1 MQKYQLTLKDKR
13 IVWGKAID
21 IELLIGK
28 YSGDS
33 IRPGVNAALDWNLPA
48 GVYRA
53 KEVVMELDKLLEAM
67 LVQLGEPVNGD
78 PTVLLDSLQANLA
91 ISGHHASLLLGPLAL
106 EDKAGAELTAQAVS
120 IGEKLVSWAREMNA
134 EKRAL
139 ATYGAETLGALEFR
153 SHCYGHPLIPE
164 ATRLAWGPFG
174 GPRFM
179 QLYNEYLHQF
189 VLLRDALLPFANWE
203 EVPFEV
209 KEHTEFKGLRFLEP
223 ARETFLTQLLG
234 KKLTHKSI
242 VQYAQNVVSSGL
254 ATAGYGFQY
263 RLGTVLPAG
272 LGESAGTAARYL
284 LKWHPVQTIQTEA
297 QELPA
302 ISFDYEYGDYYAAPR
317 TEAGK
322 GTPVNEDTL
331 SVSGE
336 HYDGPS
342 IARLLPKAGSDQ
354 ATLRFSLE
362 MEGREFT
369 VDLGQLFRGHRFLYR
384 PQGNDNSDVALEK
397 RTSISLHRAI
407 DILSKSGLVTKT
419 DGIHFIPTDRNEL
432 ILRALLGKL
441 YPENVVLLDKGDKEE
456 LEAACIAG
464 KGFGAQFFAVVF
476 RRYWRDI

>member
-1 MQKYQLTLKDKR
+1 MQEYQLTLKDKR

-21 IELLIGK
+21 IEPLIGK

-91 ISGHHASLLLGPLAL
+91 ISGQLAALPLGPLAL
-106 EDKAGAELTAQAVS
+106 EDKAGAELTSQAVR
-120 IGEKLVSWAREMNA
+120 IGEQLVSWAREMNA

-164 ATRLAWGPFG
+164 AIRLVWGPLG
-174 GPRFM
+174 GPRIM

-223 ARETFLTQLLG
+223 AREIFLTQLLG

-242 VQYAQNVVSSGL
+242 VQYAQSVVSSGL
-254 ATAGYGFQY
+254 TKTGYGFQY

-284 LKWHPVQTIQTEA
+284 LKWHPVKTVETEDTRDLA
-297 QELPA
+297 A
-302 ISFDYEYGDYYAAPR
+302 ISFDYEYDDYYAAPR
-317 TEAGK
+317 SEAGK
-322 GTPVNEDTL
+322 GTTVNEDTL
-331 SVSGE
+331 PVSGE
-336 HYDGPS
+336 YCDGPS
-342 IARLLPKAGSDQ
+342 IARLLPNAESDRT
-354 ATLRFSLE
+354 TLRFSLE
-362 MEGREFT
+362 MDGREFT

-384 PQGNDNSDVALEK
+384 PHGNGNAGDSFTK
-397 RTSISLHRAI
+397 RTSISSHRTI
-407 DILSKSGLVTKT
+407 DILSHPGLVTNP
-419 DGIHFIPTDRNEL
+419 DEIHFIPTDGNEL
-432 ILRALLGKL
+432 VQWALLGKL

-456 LEAACIAG
+456 LEVAYVSG
-464 KGFGAQFFAVVF
+464 KGFGTQFLVL
-476 RRYWRDI
+476 

>member
-1 MQKYQLTLKDKR
+1 MQEYQLALKDKR
-13 IVWGKAID
+13 IAWGMAIA
-21 IELLIGK
+21 IEPLIGK

-33 IRPGVNAALDWNLPA
+33 IRPGENAALDWNLPA

-78 PTVLLDSLQANLA
+78 PAVLLDSLQANLA
-91 ISGHHASLLLGPLAL
+91 ISGQHASLPLGPLAL
-106 EDKAGAELTAQAVS
+106 KDKAGAELTSQAVR
-120 IGEKLVSWAREMNA
+120 IGEQLVIWAREINA

-139 ATYGAETLGALEFR
+139 TTYGAETLGALEFR

-164 ATRLAWGPFG
+164 ATRLVWGPLG
-174 GPRFM
+174 GPRIM

-203 EVPFEV
+203 EVPFEI

-223 ARETFLTQLLG
+223 AREIFLTQLLG
-234 KKLTHKSI
+234 KKLTHKAI
-242 VQYAQNVVSSGL
+242 VQYAQSVVNSGL
-254 ATAGYGFQY
+254 TKTGYGFQY

-284 LKWHPVQTIQTEA
+284 LKWHPVQTVQTEETRDLA
-297 QELPA
+297 A
-302 ISFDYEYGDYYAAPR
+302 ISFDYEYDDYYAAPR
-317 TEAGK
+317 NEAGK
-322 GTPVNEDTL
+322 GTTVNEDTL
-331 SVSGE
+331 PVSRE

-342 IARLLPKAGSDQ
+342 IARLLPNADSDRT
-354 ATLRFSLE
+354 TLRFSLE

-384 PQGNDNSDVALEK
+384 PHGNDNAGDALTK
-397 RTSISLHRAI
+397 RTSISSHRAI
-407 DILSKSGLVTKT
+407 DILSHAGLVTNP
-419 DGIHFIPTDRNEL
+419 DEIHFIPTNGNEL
-432 ILRALLGKL
+432 VQWALLGKL

-456 LEAACIAG
+456 LEAAYVSG
-464 KGFGAQFFAVVF
+464 KGFGTQFLVL
-476 RRYWRDI
+476 